1 MTKWLRF
8 YYRFLP
14 LPFQNNSK
22 LFRVWRVREFFL
34 PFYSQ
39 ITSPLPQTNAS
50 EVFLR
55 SHSRANEVSR
65 FKSVKYPSF
74 FSIQPFEL
82 TLTQKTIS
90 SKLAKVHRIKTL
102 LLSLVL
108 CLHCPSSNRKNY
120 SIVSPSLSLVES
132 FRFEDENE
140 DQVQLLLIMRML
152 KSVTVM
158 AWQCCC
164 NQLRRPGLVE
174 DEKVR
179 RFRCGEN
186 RVLRPRPRFRLRPR
200 I

>member
-1 MTKWLRF
+1 MNLRIPYQVFHVVSQSNWLVYLGRGVMWTILVEPITLAFLATSAVSFGHLGTWELRIEIFSVKRELWTARVTTWLRF

-14 LPFQNNSK
+14 LLFQRNSK

-55 SHSRANEVSR
+55 SHSRANEVLR

-82 TLTQKTIS
+82 TMTQKTIS
-90 SKLAKVHRIKTL
+90 SKLAKVHRIKTP

-108 CLHCPSSNRKNY
+108 CLHCPSSNRTTA
-120 SIVSPSLSLVES
+120 LH
-132 FRFEDENE
+132 
-140 DQVQLLLIMRML
+140 
-152 KSVTVM
+152 
-158 AWQCCC
+158 
-164 NQLRRPGLVE
+164 RRH
-174 DEKVR
+174 
-179 RFRCGEN
+179 FC
-186 RVLRPRPRFRLRPR
+186 
-200 I
+200 